1 MSSIVSTSLFF
12 SCLLSAAARSN
23 RPPNLFPKANLS
35 LVVVSPCHP
44 EAWDCLVSSLMT
56 YVFQRI
62 RFEFTCSSSAIPLR
76 TTQFTQITKFGY
88 VRNILHF
95 GMDWPIQSVN

>member
-1 MSSIVSTSLFF
+1 VSSIVSTSLFF
-12 SCLLSAAARSN
+12 PACSP
-23 RPPNLFPKANLS
+23 RPQGLTAHNLFPKANPS